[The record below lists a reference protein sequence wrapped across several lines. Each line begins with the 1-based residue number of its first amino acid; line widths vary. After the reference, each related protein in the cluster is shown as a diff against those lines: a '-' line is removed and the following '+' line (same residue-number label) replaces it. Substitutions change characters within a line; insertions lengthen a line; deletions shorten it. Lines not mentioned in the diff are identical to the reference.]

1 MYCNSSGYAILAQL
15 VEQLIRNEQVVGS
28 NPMDGSQAPQQRRF
42 LHAAPSVPL
51 AGWNALGNEVY
62 YYNYVF
68 RRNFVSHVVRLR
80 DA

>member
-1 MYCNSSGYAILAQL
+1 
-15 VEQLIRNEQVVGS
+15 
-28 NPMDGSQAPQQRRF
+28 MDGSQAPQQRRF